1 MRSVG
6 LPELMVAL
14 GGIVAIGFYG
24 VMFFV
29 LWKFYQVLSNINQN
43 IAGIK
48 RAIEQNNQRQ

>member
-1 MRSVG
+1 MPSVG
-6 LPELMVAL
+6 LPEVFAVL
-14 GGIVAIGFYG
+14 GVAIYG

-29 LWKFYQVLSNINQN
+29 LWKFYQVFSNINQN

>member
-48 RAIEQNNQRQ
+48 SAIEQNNQRQ

>member
-6 LPELMVAL
+6 LPELMVAF

-29 LWKFYQVLSNINQN
+29 LWKFYQVFSNINQN

-48 RAIEQNNQRQ
+48 RALEQNSQRQ